1 MGKHQSS
8 KVKKIIHLTLG
19 SFLLSEATVSQQEYN
34 LLLTPCFTAYLSTA
48 VEPSVKTE
56 YTATLATFAV
66 LGTVMGPSI
75 GALASQI
82 LGQNDVMIHGLP
94 LDANNVPAFLILVGT
109 IFMIIQVSVDL

>member
-1 MGKHQSS
+1 
-8 KVKKIIHLTLG
+8 
-19 SFLLSEATVSQQEYN
+19 
-34 LLLTPCFTAYLSTA
+34 
-48 VEPSVKTE
+48 
-56 YTATLATFAV
+56 
-66 LGTVMGPSI
+66 MGPSI